1 MKFDRHGLR
10 FRLMCAFM
18 FLAVS
23 VIFLLGV
30 LQLSLIR
37 PYFRQTKT
45 EAVKEIAIELKE
57 QLLSNHGGSKEDVD
71 AAFRQA
77 VESNACVVI
86 CDPSGKQ
93 IYNADMLGAGCVFNG
108 GSDVSDG
115 QNYHDTK
122 NLIELVND
130 ANGEFSVQ
138 TTNLRTSQEMLVF
151 GQRLDEDLATYYL
164 FMNTPLEPA
173 DSLIALFFDQYL
185 AYTIVVILAAAFFAV
200 WFSGLLTKPIRKMQK
215 EAVKLSD
222 ADYDVHFDGG
232 AFTETKNLA
241 SALDTAASELR
252 QTDELRRDL
261 MANVS
266 HDIRTPLTNIRAY
279 AELVRDI
286 SGNDPA
292 KREKHLNV
300 IIRETEYL
308 TRLVNEMSELSKM
321 QSGSYVLERE
331 NIDLGEKLY
340 DIAEMNEPLI
350 KQADLD
356 VIIEVPEHLIIY
368 ADDLK
373 IGEVIQN
380 YLTNAIKHSH
390 ADGRIWLRAY
400 RSNDHTVHVEVQ
412 DEGEGIA
419 AGDLQ
424 KIWDRYQKASR
435 SFTRNGGSTGLGL
448 AIVKAILDAH
458 GAKYGVSSK
467 LGDGSVFWFEI
478 GDYDED

>member
-1 MKFDRHGLR
+1 MKFDRHGIR

-18 FLAVS
+18 FVSVS
-23 VIFLLGV
+23 VIVLLGI
-30 LQLSLIR
+30 LQLSLIK
-37 PYFRQTKT
+37 PYFRQSKT
-45 EAVKEIAIELKE
+45 DAVKGIAVSLEQ
-57 QLLSNHGGSKEDVD
+57 QLLAADGGTSKDVD
-71 AAFRQA
+71 DAFRQA

-86 CDPSGKQ
+86 CNAEGKE

-108 GSDVSDG
+108 AAKVSDD
-115 QNYHDTK
+115 NDYHDPE
-122 NLIELVND
+122 NLIRLVNN
-130 ANGEFSVQ
+130 AGGEFSAK
-138 TTNLRTSQEMLVF
+138 TTNLRTTQEMLVY
-151 GQRLDEDLATYYL
+151 GQRVDENLATYYMFL
-164 FMNTPLEPA
+164 NTPLEPA
-173 DSLIALFFDQYL
+173 DSLITLFSDQYL
-185 AYTIVVILAAAFFAV
+185 AYTLVVILAAAVFAF
-200 WFSGLLTKPIRKMQK
+200 WFSGLLTRPIRRMQK

-232 AFTETKNLA
+232 AFTETKDLA
-241 SALDTAASELR
+241 EALDTAASELR

-279 AELVRDI
+279 AELIRDI
-286 SGNDPA
+286 SGEDKA

-321 QSGSYVLERE
+321 QSGSYVLERV

-340 DIAEMNEPLI
+340 DIAEMNEPLV

-380 YLTNAIKHSH
+380 YLTNAIKHT
-390 ADGRIWLRAY
+390 APGGRIWLRAF
-400 RSNDHTVHVEVQ
+400 RSSDHTVRVEVQ
-412 DEGEGIA
+412 DEGEGIPQA
-419 AGDLQ
+419 DLK

-458 GAKYGVSSK
+458 GAGYGVSSTVGK
-467 LGDGSVFWFEI
+467 GSIFWFEI